1 MKSKKMII
9 SNPSGLHVRPAGILA
24 HAAEQCSSK
33 VELIVGNSIINCRSI
48 LNILSKSVRQGDEVE
63 LRCTGDMEE
72 EDLKF
77 MEQVIADELER

>member
-1 MKSKKMII
+1 M
-9 SNPSGLHVRPAGILA
+9 
-24 HAAEQCSSK
+24 
-33 VELIVGNSIINCRSI
+33 GNSIINCRSI

-63 LRCTGDMEE
+63 LRCTGDTEE